1 MMQENAVELIRIMRP
16 AMPIKTYG
24 AVSEN
29 SMDKSKYLCMSN
41 RAHKPIV
48 RRIKPVN
55 WNYKKI
61 QFVNTVF
68 EMVVLHF
75 KIKGTS
81 LSVRFFTYVNRRLKS
96 RENIMPTYF

>member
-1 MMQENAVELIRIMRP
+1 MTFYRCKVFSIYFYLYIYIYKQQAENRLTIYSSTGCPLMMQEKAVELVKMMRP

-29 SMDKSKYLCMSN
+29 SRDKSMYLCMSN

-55 WNYKKI
+55 
-61 QFVNTVF
+61 
-68 EMVVLHF
+68 
-75 KIKGTS
+75 
-81 LSVRFFTYVNRRLKS
+81 
-96 RENIMPTYF
+96 